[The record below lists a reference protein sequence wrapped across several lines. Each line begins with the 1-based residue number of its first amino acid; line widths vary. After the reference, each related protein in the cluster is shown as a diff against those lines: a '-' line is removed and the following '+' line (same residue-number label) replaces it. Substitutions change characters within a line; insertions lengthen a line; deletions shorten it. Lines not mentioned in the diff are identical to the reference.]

1 MKSGGMSDTTIGT
14 KDVVK
19 SQQAKVTAEIIADK
33 LELELVL
40 IKKFGLYVIQENNA
54 IRKFTR

>member
-1 MKSGGMSDTTIGT
+1 MSDTTIGT
-14 KDVVK
+14 EDVVK

-33 LELELVL
+33 LELVLVL

-54 IRKFTR
+54 IHKFIM